1 MDGGYLLENSDDA
14 KIVLWNKG
22 IQNVTLYN
30 QCIILDRKISMS
42 LLLLVKTQ
50 SLVLDFLFQETNKQL

>member
-22 IQNVTLYN
+22 VQNVTLYN
-30 QCIILDRKISMS
+30 QCIIFDRKISIS
-42 LLLLVKTQ
+42 LLLSVKTQ
-50 SLVLDFLFQETNKQL
+50 SLVLDFLF